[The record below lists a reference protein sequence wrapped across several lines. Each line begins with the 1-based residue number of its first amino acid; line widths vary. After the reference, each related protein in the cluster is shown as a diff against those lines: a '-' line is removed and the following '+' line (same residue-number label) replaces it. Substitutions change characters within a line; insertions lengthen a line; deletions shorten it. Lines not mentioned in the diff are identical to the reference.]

1 MDLLKES
8 NLRLTEKYF
17 SHAKGCYY
25 RDWDENL
32 MKAMLGS
39 KPTYDNGVISFS
51 FWVKRCGYS
60 VLFSKKTGFY
70 LGMRQHFKNTKTEM
84 GEYTLPLIELITSM
98 SNNGYLEFVD
108 NGLLQ

>member
-25 RDWDENL
+25 WDWDENL
-32 MKAMLGS
+32 MRAMLGS
-39 KPTYDNGVISFS
+39 RPTYDNGVISFS
-51 FWVKRCGYS
+51 FMVKRCFYS

-70 LGMRQHFKNTKTEM
+70 LGMCQYFKNTKTEM
-84 GEYTLPLIELITSM
+84 SEYALPLIEFITSM